1 MTSKLY
7 IMLRSPEEHCDLEV
21 IDRLSGEEGRAAM
34 LFEDA
39 VYFSVMEKRGKNL
52 LDRVDRAYVISDDLR
67 SRGIASHLME
77 GFEEVDYPKA
87 VDLIMEEYGQTVTI

>member
-21 IDRLSGEEGRAAM
+21 IERLSGEEGRAAM

-67 SRGIASHLME
+67 SGGSPPTSWRALRRWTTPRRS
-77 GFEEVDYPKA
+77 
-87 VDLIMEEYGQTVTI
+87 T